1 MDLDRFEEFDDEI
14 RKLVLDF
21 EQTPDRYRDNDD
33 FADLLDFYT
42 SQSDMDMVEKVL
54 NVAEGF
60 FPDSIEVRSHRAI
73 HHLLTGNV
81 DKAKKILKQLTSE
94 CPDEYVVLCALS
106 TYYSHTQNHEE
117 NIRCIRKMC
126 RQNPDAVE
134 CYEALAEE
142 YCAVNQNDN
151 AIDCYKKCIEFSYD
165 DSSLSSDFYYD
176 RILECFMKSNDIGGA
191 QTFFSK
197 LLDEHPYDY
206 DAWVCM
212 GRIYRELS
220 LYEKAVEACEYA
232 LAIDENLIDA
242 YVEKSNALMDLD
254 NLGEATQTLH
264 EILQKTSDDEDR
276 VVLNMSLAEKFL
288 HVANYS
294 TAAVYLRN
302 VINIDPECDFAH
314 HDLSCCYSQLG
325 DFISAEKHAL
335 KALNLSSDNINY
347 YLSLGELY
355 NNFAK
360 PEKAEPYFRDAIA
373 LEKNNELPWIAY
385 CEFLLS
391 NDMFEET
398 IQTIEYAM
406 HHIGDSFETHRILGT
421 AYFLVGRK
429 KEAYMVIENCFREYG
444 QEMMETF
451 FECCPIML
459 SDENILYIVNK
470 LN

>member
-1 MDLDRFEEFDDEI
+1 MRLAGEEELHGTLRVVHDGVEAVKVGEEQGCSLVGGETPSKTYCEHIGTHCLLYGDYLPGNVVRTHLRVVEPLVHIFEEF
-14 RKLVLDF
+14 
-21 EQTPDRYRDNDD
+21 
-33 FADLLDFYT
+33 
-42 SQSDMDMVEKVL
+42 
-54 NVAEGF
+54 
-60 FPDSIEVRSHRAI
+60 
-73 HHLLTGNV
+73 
-81 DKAKKILKQLTSE
+81 
-94 CPDEYVVLCALS
+94 
-106 TYYSHTQNHEE
+106 
-117 NIRCIRKMC
+117 
-126 RQNPDAVE
+126 
-134 CYEALAEE
+134 
-142 YCAVNQNDN
+142 
-151 AIDCYKKCIEFSYD
+151 
-165 DSSLSSDFYYD
+165 
-176 RILECFMKSNDIGGA
+176 
-191 QTFFSK
+191 

-398 IQTIEYAM
+398 IQTIEYAL